1 MQGFY
6 SFLLASVLMCS
17 STLHAAPCAKAFCV
31 TVEPTVCLM
40 QQKGQKSCQL
50 AFTLQWQSQSPLD
63 LCVYAGQQQL
73 QCWQQQR
80 EGTGQHKLVLD
91 APLSLEFRDSQQQLL
106 AQQPLTILSRQP
118 ERRRRLVAPWSVF

>member
-6 SFLLASVLMCS
+6 KLLLASVLMFT
-17 STLHAAPCAKAFCV
+17 STLHAAPCSKAFCL

-50 AFTLQWQSQSPLD
+50 AFKFQWQSQSPRD
-63 LCVYAGQQQL
+63 VCVYAGQLQL

-80 EGTGQHKLVLD
+80 EGSGQHELVLD

>member
-1 MQGFY
+1 MQGF
-6 SFLLASVLMCS
+6 SKLLFAGVLMCS

-40 QQKGQKSCQL
+40 QQKGQKTCSL
-50 AFTLQWQSQSPLD
+50 AFKIQWQSQLPLD
-63 LCVYAGQQQL
+63 VCVYAGPRQL
-73 QCWQQQR
+73 QCWEQQR
-80 EGTGQHKLVLD
+80 EGTGQHELVLD
-91 APLSLEFRDSQQQLL
+91 APLSLEFRDAHQQLL